1 LTTCQNDI
9 EKLDRRDNNEHD
21 ERILSRM
28 MDIFKVGDK
37 YSKSKVKNILRNLYK
52 ELGYRKTAK
61 ATDLNYIYV
70 LKDTKV
76 KEEGKWVPGIEIL
89 EKR

>member
-1 LTTCQNDI
+1 
-9 EKLDRRDNNEHD
+9 
-21 ERILSRM
+21 M

-61 ATDLNYIYV
+61 ATDLNHIYV